1 MNSETQKASGAGRLE
16 SLDVLRGFDMFWIV
30 GGGQII
36 CSILGTIDGSW
47 ALALREQFQ
56 HPQWEGFRFFD
67 LIMPL
72 FLFMIGVAM
81 PFSISKRLERG
92 DSKTQ
97 IFRHVLIR
105 VLILCFLGMLIN
117 GKLLT
122 YDIHKFQI
130 TYSVLQVLALGYL
143 AASIIL
149 LNMKIRWQ
157 IATTVIMLLAYWIIQ
172 TYVPAPDHRVIG
184 NHAPGAS
191 FGDWLNEWLLGSWQG
206 EWQRPWIVSMTTY
219 GSTAMLGVF
228 AGQLLRSSRNCTSKI
243 LLLVTLGVACLVVGW
258 VWSYQLPII
267 KKVWT
272 STYVLYAGGW
282 SYLLLA
288 VFYLVIDVWGLRRW
302 AVPFKVIGMNAIVA
316 YMAWNLFSP
325 AFGQIARVFTGG
337 LKLYTTAPY
346 YPSIEKTGTFLVLWL
361 ILYMMYRTRTFVKI

>member
-1 MNSETQKASGAGRLE
+1 MSFEPQKVSASGRLE
-16 SLDVLRGFDMFWIV
+16 SLDALRGFDMFWII
-30 GGGQII
+30 GGSQII
-36 CSILGTIDGSW
+36 CAILKITDKPW
-47 ALALREQFQ
+47 ASELCKQFQ

-92 DSKTQ
+92 DNKLQ

-105 VLILCFLGMLIN
+105 VLVLCFLGMLIN

-130 TYSVLQVLALGYL
+130 TYSVLHVLAMGYL
-143 AASIIL
+143 VAAIIM
-149 LNMKIRWQ
+149 LNTKPRWQ
-157 IATTVIMLLAYWIIQ
+157 IVITAIMLLAYWIIQ
-172 TYVPAPDHRVIG
+172 TYVPAPDHRIVG
-184 NHAPGAS
+184 TYAPGAS
-191 FGDWLNEWLLGSWQG
+191 FGDWLNEWLLGNWQG
-206 EWQRPWIVSMTTY
+206 EWRRPWIVSMTTY
-219 GSTAMLGVF
+219 GSTAMLGIF
-228 AGQLLRSSRNCTSKI
+228 AGQLLRSSRNPTSKI
-243 LLLVTLGVACLVVGW
+243 LWLVSLGTGCLVVGW
-258 VWSYQLPII
+258 VWSYQFPII

-288 VFYLVIDVWGLRRW
+288 IFYLVIDVWGLCKW
-302 AVPFKVIGMNAIVA
+302 AFPFKVIGMNAIVA

-325 AFGQIARVFTGG
+325 AFGQVARVFVEG
-337 LKLYTTAPY
+337 LKQHIATPY
-346 YPSIEKTGTFLVLWL
+346 YLPIERTGTFLVLWL
-361 ILYMMYRTRTFVKI
+361 ILYLMYRTRTFVKI